1 VEPAETSSQL
11 PEFGILH
18 AIGNG
23 VGNKKIRWRETMA
36 LEKKSLSKKASTST
50 ASKSKRNV
58 KGKVDTTKPSPTKVA
73 TAMMKPFA

>member
-1 VEPAETSSQL
+1 
-11 PEFGILH
+11 
-18 AIGNG
+18 
-23 VGNKKIRWRETMA
+23 MA